1 MQSGIKQEIGVS
13 SSRRSWT
20 KCVVNPVQWALLW
33 IVAMSGCA
41 GATNVPSG
49 PEWRRVEPDQVDS
62 QQVDILSVAPHENV
76 WSAWTQSRVFERMCP
91 RA

>member
-41 GATNVPSG
+41 GATNVP
-49 PEWRRVEPDQVDS
+49 
-62 QQVDILSVAPHENV
+62 
-76 WSAWTQSRVFERMCP
+76 
-91 RA
+91 